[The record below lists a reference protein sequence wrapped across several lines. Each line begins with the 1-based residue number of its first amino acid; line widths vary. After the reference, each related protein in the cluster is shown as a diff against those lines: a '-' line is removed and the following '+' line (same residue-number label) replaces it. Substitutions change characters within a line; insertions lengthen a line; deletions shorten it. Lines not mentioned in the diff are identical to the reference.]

1 MGGKGSGG
9 RRVCAGR
16 KSKQA
21 GLAKL
26 HGSRQ
31 RGIKVDPRTGAVAAA
46 DVQMPDDLPQ
56 DQAAVWMELA
66 PLALRARTLVE
77 ETAGSFRDLC
87 RVIARRD
94 SIERQL
100 QADGLM
106 IGLNKHPLLTDLRT
120 YEQRVE
126 AGRQRFLLAPMGK
139 PILPEREESA
149 DPFDEFDGEL
159 KVVKGGRA

>member
-9 RRVCAGR
+9 LRVGAGR

-21 GLAKL
+21 ALAKL

-31 RGIKVDPRTGAVAAA
+31 RGVQIDRRTGAVAAA
-46 DVQMPDDLPQ
+46 EIQTPDDLPQ
-56 DQAAVWMELA
+56 DQAAVWMALA
-66 PLALRARTLVE
+66 PLALKARTLVD

-87 RVIARRD
+87 RVIVMRD
-94 SIERQL
+94 RLERQIET
-100 QADGLM
+100 DGL
-106 IGLNKHPLLTDLRT
+106 IVAAGRHPLLTDLRT

-139 PILPEREESA
+139 PILPA
-149 DPFDEFDGEL
+149 Q
-159 KVVKGGRA
+159 